1 VIITLLITVKGK
13 MKRIM
18 NTENYSAHTFHVPIL
33 GIGFTI
39 DTPLKVGRYGIS
51 SVISLVD
58 DDFIEQMRKH
68 YCETDGLPYEE
79 ISQKD
84 DDARARRITAY
95 LNLLGLLLDRQVKT
109 LQSSP
114 FEEGTEITRYYEF
127 LPDSPL
133 KNKYLEM
140 LDTKDPVA
148 KEKIQSELRHQAV
161 PGSIDA
167 NIMTKLDRNIY
178 KKGQLMPPEY
188 ANAMSALRGFALS
201 DIPSSIVFSAGLNPR
216 LYSYAASFDGFF
228 PDGAGELKK
237 KIVLKVSDY
246 RSAVVQ
252 GKFLAKRG
260 LWISEFRVES
270 GLNCGGHAFATKGH
284 LIGPILEE
292 FKQNR
297 EQLTQELF
305 DLYLKGL
312 KNRGRA
318 VIDKPHCTKLTVQG
332 GIGTYDEDRFLHSYY
347 NVDRTGW
354 GTPFLLVPEV
364 TNVDDAHL
372 EKLAAAGEEDV
383 YLSDSSPMA
392 IQFWNLRSSAS
403 EEARRA
409 RIEEGKPGSPC
420 RSSHGRT
427 GFLFNDE
434 FSETP
439 ICLASRL
446 YVKQKLEE
454 LQEEDLTEEQLA
466 RVEAEVLAKSCICSD
481 LSGGAKIKKGIDT
494 NVTPA
499 MCCGPGII
507 NFSRIATL
515 EEMVSHIYGRLS
527 LLARSDRPHMFIK
540 ELSLNVDH
548 LRNEIEKFK
557 LNLTNNPPKYF
568 REFKENLIEGIEYY
582 RTLAKQFVEE
592 KQKRFLDD
600 LRAHRESIE
609 HLFAVLTLE
618 LHGEVGT
625 GSG

>member
-1 VIITLLITVKGK
+1 
-13 MKRIM
+13 M
-18 NTENYSAHTFHVPIL
+18 NTENNSAHTFHVPIL

-58 DDFIEQMRKH
+58 DDFIEQMRKY
-68 YCETDGLPYEE
+68 YCETEGLPYEE

-84 DDARARRITAY
+84 DDARARRTTAY
-95 LNLLGLLLDRQVKT
+95 LNLLGFILDRQVKN

-114 FEEGTEITRYYEF
+114 FEEGTEITRYYEL

-133 KNKYLEM
+133 KNKYLAM
-140 LDTKDPVA
+140 LDTTDPDA
-148 KEKIQSELRHQAV
+148 KEKIQSELRHQAI

-178 KKGQLMPPEY
+178 KNGKLTPPEN
-188 ANAMSALRGFALS
+188 ANAMSAFRGFALS

-216 LYSYAASFDGFF
+216 LYSYAANFDDFF
-228 PDGAGELKK
+228 PDEAGNLKK

-270 GLNCGGHAFATKGH
+270 GLNCGGHAFSTKGY
-284 LIGPILEE
+284 LLGPILEE

-297 EQLTQELF
+297 ETLRQELF
-305 DLYLKGL
+305 DLYSKGL
-312 KNRGRA
+312 EKKGRA
-318 VIDKPHCTKLTVQG
+318 AVDKPHYTKLTVQG
-332 GIGTYDEDRFLHSYY
+332 GIGTFEEDSFLLSYY

-364 TNVDDAHL
+364 TNVDDTHL
-372 EKLAAAGEEDV
+372 EKLVNAGEKDV
-383 YLSDSSPMA
+383 YLSDSSPMG

-420 RSSHGRT
+420 RSNHGRT
-427 GFLFNDE
+427 GFLFNEE
-434 FSETP
+434 FSHTP
-439 ICLASRL
+439 ICISSRL

-454 LQEEDLTEEQLA
+454 LQEEDLTEEQLS
-466 RVEAEVLAKSCICSD
+466 RVEAEVLGKSCICSD
-481 LSGGAKIKKGIDT
+481 LSGGAKIKLGIDPD
-494 NVTPA
+494 VTPA
-499 MCCGPGII
+499 ICCGPGII

-540 ELSLNVDH
+540 ELSLNIDH

-557 LNLTNNPPKYF
+557 LNLTTNPPKYF

-592 KQKRFLDD
+592 KQKLFLDD
-600 LRAHRESIE
+600 LKAQRESIE
-609 HLFAVLTLE
+609 HMFAAFTMD
-618 LHGEVGT
+618 LHGEAC
-625 GSG
+625 SGA